1 MKFYMVVNIYLVSL
15 CIKFYEDPCINV
27 RSRVVKGPRTNSSLQ
42 TGLESAGCSVVEKK
56 RFSDGGG

>member
-27 RSRVVKGPRTNSSLQ
+27 RARVVNVRVHVLSRVRAFTNRALAFAHGSS
-42 TGLESAGCSVVEKK
+42 
-56 RFSDGGG
+56 